1 MYSKGVLALITT
13 CMNSMKVGAEAMGS
27 NSRIMNPLMNE
38 LHTGKQLQLN
48 MQL

>member
-1 MYSKGVLALITT
+1 MHEFHVITT
-13 CMNSMKVGAEAMGS
+13 CMNFMKVGAEAMGS
-27 NSRIMNPLMNE
+27 TRIMNPLMNE